1 MRAPDIEYREQSA
14 GAEVIQ
20 AHLESCSPRHEPP
33 LAPRVDLR
41 AYALKIQGHATT
53 FEAWAD
59 GALVGLVAAYLND
72 TDTRTGYIT
81 NVSVAD
87 GYVGRG
93 IASKLMR
100 MCLERAAAAG
110 MQAVKLEVGRGNA
123 AAIALYRKLG
133 FGESGRRD
141 DFITMTLSLA
151 GA

>member
-14 GAEVIQ
+14 GAEEIR

-41 AYALKIQGHATT
+41 AYALKMHGHATT

-72 TDTRTGYIT
+72 ADTRTGYIT
-81 NVSVAD
+81 NVSVAE

-93 IASKLMR
+93 VALKLMR

-110 MQAVKLEVGRGNA
+110 MRSLALEVGTANT

-133 FGESGRRD
+133 FKVSGDNGE
-141 DFITMTLSLA
+141 FTTMKLPIA
-151 GA
+151 NA